1 MTAGQAFRNT
11 VIVLATLV
19 GAYILFVS
27 ARILVVL
34 VIAVFIASAI
44 RPFVLRLVSWRI
56 PAGAAILITYVL
68 LTVGILALFLV
79 VIPPIVNQAAD
90 YLQNEWRLASRI
102 IYSKDWLERTLTNIT
117 GNPVALVDDDQVRAV
132 VTDFVDQMRGV
143 VPHML
148 TDLGGVV
155 AEAVLAIVMG
165 VYWLTSRDK
174 AVQFILAL
182 FPHRNREEIG
192 EIITKIES
200 SVGNYIAGMVMV
212 ASFVGLVNFAIL
224 SVLRIPNAAAVGFI
238 VGTST
243 MLPIVGGFIGG
254 GLATLLAL
262 LTSPLNA
269 VIVFIVFVA
278 VQQVENHYLTP
289 RTMARSVGIDPLLV
303 MVAVF
308 AGFALGGVI
317 GGIIAVPITGA
328 ISILMRHLI
337 FEPRKASVEYTVE
350 NDGAILIPSSDA
362 PPPPTSPKVPPSAQG
377 SASTSSPTLTS

>member
-19 GAYILFVS
+19 SAYVLLMS

-34 VIAVFIASAI
+34 LIAVFIASAV
-44 RPFVLRLVSWRI
+44 RPFVLRLVSWRV
-56 PAGAAILITYVL
+56 PEGLAILITYVL
-68 LTVGILALFLV
+68 LVVGILTLFLL

-90 YLQNEWRLASRI
+90 YMQNETRLASRI
-102 IYSKDWLERTLTNIT
+102 IYSKNWLEQALTNLT
-117 GNPVALVDDDQVRAV
+117 SNPVSLVGDEEVRTTV
-132 VTDFVDQMRGV
+132 SGFVDQMRTV

-148 TDLGGVV
+148 TDLGGTV

-174 AVQFILAL
+174 AVQFILQL
-182 FPHRNREEIG
+182 FPHRSREEIRQV
-192 EIITKIES
+192 ITEIES
-200 SVGNYIAGMVMV
+200 SVGNYIGGIVMV

-224 SVLRIPNAAAVGFI
+224 AVLRIPNAAALGFI
-238 VGTST
+238 VGIST

-269 VIVFIVFVA
+269 LIVFVVFVA

-317 GGIIAVPITGA
+317 GGIIAVPIAGA

-337 FEPRKASVEYTVE
+337 FEPRKASVEYTVQ
-350 NDGAILIPSSDA
+350 DGGAILIPADA
-362 PPPPTSPKVPPSAQG
+362 VATPSTPIVPPNATSPK
-377 SASTSSPTLTS
+377 LTS

>member
-19 GAYILFVS
+19 SAYVLLMS

-34 VIAVFIASAI
+34 IIAVFIASAI
-44 RPFVLRLVSWRI
+44 RPFVLRLVSWHV
-56 PAGAAILITYVL
+56 PAGLAILITYVL
-68 LTVGILALFLV
+68 LVVGILTLFLL
-79 VIPPIVNQAAD
+79 VIPPIINQGAD
-90 YLQNEWRLASRI
+90 YLQNETRLASRI
-102 IYSKDWLERTLTNIT
+102 IYSKNWLERTLTDLT
-117 GNPVALVDDDQVRAV
+117 ANPVSLADDEQVRTTV
-132 VTDFVDQMRGV
+132 SIFVDQIRSV
-143 VPHML
+143 VPTML
-148 TDLGGVV
+148 TDLGGVF

-174 AVQFILAL
+174 AVEFILQL
-182 FPHRNREEIG
+182 FPHRSREEAG
-192 EIITKIES
+192 QVITEIES
-200 SVGNYIAGMVMV
+200 SVGNYIGGMVMV

-224 SVLRIPNAAAVGFI
+224 LVLRIPNAGAMGFI
-238 VGTST
+238 IGAST

-262 LTSPLNA
+262 LSSPLHA
-269 VIVFIVFVA
+269 VIVFVVFVA
-278 VQQVENHYLTP
+278 VQQIENHYLTP

-328 ISILMRHLI
+328 ISILMRHLV
-337 FEPRKASVEYTVE
+337 FEPRKASVEYTVQ
-350 NDGAILIPSSDA
+350 DGGAILIPGGPVAQPSA
-362 PPPPTSPKVPPSAQG
+362 PTVPPSAQG
-377 SASTSSPTLTS
+377 SASSPTLVP

>member
-19 GAYILFVS
+19 SAYVLLMS

-34 VIAVFIASAI
+34 VIAVFIASAV
-44 RPFVLRLVSWRI
+44 RPFVLRLVSWRV
-56 PAGAAILITYVL
+56 PEGLAILITYVL
-68 LTVGILALFLV
+68 LVVGILTLFLL

-90 YLQNEWRLASRI
+90 YFQNETRLASRI
-102 IYSKDWLERTLTNIT
+102 IYSKNWLEQALTNLT
-117 GNPVALVDDDQVRAV
+117 QNPVSLVGDEEVRTAV
-132 VTDFVDQMRGV
+132 SGFVDQMRTV
-143 VPHML
+143 VPDML
-148 TDLGGVV
+148 ADLGGVV

-174 AVQFILAL
+174 AVQFILQL
-182 FPHRNREEIG
+182 FPHRSREEVG
-192 EIITKIES
+192 EVIAQIES
-200 SVGNYIAGMVMV
+200 SVGNYIAGIVMV

-224 SVLRIPNAAAVGFI
+224 AVLRIQNAAALGFI
-238 VGTST
+238 IGVST

-269 VIVFIVFVA
+269 IIVFIVFVA

-337 FEPRKASVEYTVE
+337 FEPRKASVEYTVQ
-350 NDGAILIPSSDA
+350 DGGAILIPADAVASPSS
-362 PPPPTSPKVPPSAQG
+362 PIVPPNA
-377 SASTSSPTLTS
+377 TSPTLTS